1 VVAALGAALPLPDY
15 TSERQINTYMAMVR
29 KAAETI
35 SSELG
40 YLKI

>member
-1 VVAALGAALPLPDY
+1 LGAALPLPDY
-15 TSERQINTYMAMVR
+15 ASEDQIGAVLELVR
-29 KAAETI
+29 KAAENI